1 MTTPNTNTPA
11 AIAADQL
18 AGLCNLT
25 RRRLYQMAEEKKI
38 PPADNGKFPMLETI
52 TALFAYYQA
61 DDKSKNRQRLEAAQ
75 AQLAELKLKREKRLV
90 VPLVEVER
98 TWGNVI
104 VQLREEILRLPRTIA
119 SQTGNITAQ
128 TIAEAACADTLREC
142 SKRIKILA
150 DDEAERDEETPAE

>member
-1 MTTPNTNTPA
+1 MTTPNTTPA
-11 AIAADQL
+11 TIAADQL

-25 RRRLYQMAEEKKI
+25 RRRIYQIAEEGKI

-98 TWGNVI
+98 TWGNIV
-104 VQLREEILRLPRTIA
+104 VQLREVVLRIPHNIG
-119 SQTGNITAQ
+119 SMTGNAQ
-128 TIAEAACADTLREC
+128 AQRIAENICADALREC
-142 SKRIKILA
+142 SKRLKILA
-150 DDEAERDEETPAE
+150 DDEAERDKETE